1 MSNNK
6 FFISK
11 EELKRKAKER
21 EELLNKDSKVKEIIA
36 EWITYEELDRRTKKI
51 LPALDES
58 KIKTFIIEPFFY
70 EKNETIKSNYYERKD
85 YHFKK

>member
-1 MSNNK
+1 MNNNN

>member
-70 EKNETIKSNYYERKD
+70 EKNEKIKSNYYERED

>member
-70 EKNETIKSNYYERKD
+70 EKNETIKSNYYERED